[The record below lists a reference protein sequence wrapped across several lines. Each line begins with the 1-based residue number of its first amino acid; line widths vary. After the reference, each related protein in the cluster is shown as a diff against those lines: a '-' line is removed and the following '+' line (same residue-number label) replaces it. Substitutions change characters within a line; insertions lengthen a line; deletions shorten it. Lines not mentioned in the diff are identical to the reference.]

1 MQSHNEMSSSTTFQR
16 EESAGPE
23 ILENCEWLDDV
34 PSDGPLREYRKTASF
49 SWKQMKVVLEE
60 VKSIRIKR
68 AVWQAMEND
77 PDFQPSHYQHLSTDE
92 QKRITAKQLARM
104 DHLRF
109 FPGLINFRHKDKSGY
124 LLDLHEALHVYKPA
138 LAVKMAMGCYVFG
151 NAMLSL
157 GTERHLPTFQKVFNN
172 KMLGC
177 FALTEI
183 GHGSNTKMMRT
194 TATYDPVTREFV
206 IHTPDFQA
214 AKCWVGNLGKTCVV
228 AIVFAQLIT
237 QGECHGLNAFI
248 VPVRD
253 PNTYLSYPG
262 IIVGD
267 MGDKTGVHGIDNGF
281 IIFNNYRIPKD
292 NLLNRTGDVTD
303 EGEYQ
308 TFFSD
313 PQRIIG
319 AVLENLSTARI
330 GITGESVN
338 NIGMASTIAIRYA
351 SVRRQFT
358 SSSQGEEPV
367 ETPIIEYE
375 LHQWRIFPYM
385 AAAVVTRAFMT
396 EFSSEFFSNVEKSLS
411 SEEIPNIREIVGE
424 LHAMISAIKP
434 LLTWTAKAAISECRE
449 ACGGHGYHK
458 GAKLGDMAIDHEPTV
473 TYEGDN
479 NVLVQQTSNWIL
491 RQWEGCRKGIIDG
504 SPLDS
509 IAFIFNADEILEKK
523 FTVNH
528 VDGVM
533 SLNVI
538 INCYEWLIT
547 WLTIDMS
554 RKFQIGKSKGLNNFS
569 ARTKAQVYSASH
581 LSRAYGEM
589 VVIKYSMRRIEKML
603 PSGTPHQSLVAVLK
617 KCLLLYSLSCL
628 DKHLPTFYQG
638 GYCGGPQ
645 MIEII
650 RAGILRLCAELKPD
664 AVSIVDALAPPDFI
678 VNSVL
683 GMSDGKVYERL
694 EEAVRCHPDVTG
706 RPSWWQE
713 LTTAAENPLKPLQS
727 KL

>member
-1 MQSHNEMSSSTTFQR
+1 MPPNATFQR

-23 ILENCEWLDDV
+23 VLDNCEWLDDV
-34 PSDGPLREYRKTASF
+34 PSGGPLEKYRKTASF
-49 SWKQMKVVLEE
+49 SWKQMKVVLEDI
-60 VKSIRIKR
+60 KSIRFKR
-68 AVWQAMEND
+68 TLWKAMEED
-77 PDFQPSHYQHLSTDE
+77 PDFQPIHFYNLSTDE

-104 DHLRF
+104 DHLKF
-109 FPGLINFRHKDKSGY
+109 IPGLIDFPHKEKSGY
-124 LLDLHEALHVYKPA
+124 LLDLHEALSVFKPA

-157 GTERHLPTFQKVFNN
+157 GTERHLPIFREVFSN

-177 FALTEI
+177 FALTEV

-194 TATYDPVTREFV
+194 TATYDPATREFV

-237 QGECHGLNAFI
+237 HGEGHGLNAFI

-253 PNTYLSYPG
+253 PKTYLPYPG

-267 MGDKTGVHGIDNGF
+267 MGDKTGINGIDNGF
-281 IIFNNYRIPKD
+281 IIFSNYRIPKD
-292 NLLNRTGDVTD
+292 NLLNRTGDVTN

-308 TFFSD
+308 SFFSD

-330 GITGESVN
+330 GISGESVN
-338 NIGMASTIAIRYA
+338 NIGIASTIAIRYA
-351 SVRRQFT
+351 SVRRQFM
-358 SSSQGEEPV
+358 SSSQVKDPV

-385 AAAVVTRAFMT
+385 AAGVVTRAFMT
-396 EFSSEFFSNVEKSLS
+396 EFASEFFSNVEKSLAT
-411 SEEIPNIREIVGE
+411 EEIPNIREIVGE

-458 GAKLGDMAIDHEPTV
+458 GAKLGDMAADHEPTV

-491 RQWEGCRKGIIDG
+491 RQWEGAQKGITDG

-509 IAFIFNADEILEKK
+509 INFLFNGDQILEKK

-528 VDGVM
+528 VDDIM
-533 SLNVI
+533 SLNFVR
-538 INCYEWLIT
+538 NCYEWLIT
-547 WLTIDMS
+547 WLTIEMS
-554 RKFQIGKSKGLNNFS
+554 RKFQIAKGKGLDNFS
-569 ARTKAQVYSASH
+569 ARSKAQVYSASH
-581 LSRAYGEM
+581 LSRAYGELT
-589 VVIKYSMRRIEKML
+589 VIRYSVRRIEKML
-603 PSGTPHQSLVAVLK
+603 PRGNPHQSLVAVLD

-628 DKHLPTFYQG
+628 EKHLPSFYQG
-638 GYCGGPQ
+638 GYCLGPQ
-645 MIEII
+645 MVEII
-650 RAGILRLCAELKPD
+650 REGILRLCAQLKPE
-664 AVSIVDALAPPDFI
+664 AASIVDALAPPDFLI
-678 VNSVL
+678 NSVL
-683 GMSDGKVYERL
+683 GMSDGKVRGTNKKIIISDEKGNIL
-694 EEAVRCHPDVTG
+694 
-706 RPSWWQE
+706 
-713 LTTAAENPLKPLQS
+713 
-727 KL
+727 